1 MKHWEKGRSV
11 LKTSVSSSNKD
22 EIDNKKQS
30 LKLILTNIEY
40 NITLIVNRV
49 IKRLHSLKIGF
60 FGKVYRCLDCNI
72 ILFCRT
78 DDFIFAVEKICC
90 LTNAG
95 GKDQKSRFIS
105 VQG

>member
-22 EIDNKKQS
+22 EIDNKGKVKKC
-30 LKLILTNIEY
+30 LLTNIEC

-49 IKRLHSLKIGF
+49 IKRLHSLKEIQFLGF

-72 ILFCRT
+72 ILFCPT
-78 DDFIFAVEKICC
+78 DDFIFAVEKICY
-90 LTNAG
+90 
-95 GKDQKSRFIS
+95 
-105 VQG
+105 